1 MQLTNQQTL
10 PVGQSEAWAALNDIP
25 LLQKCIPGC
34 DTMTSI
40 GPDTYELGLLAAVG
54 PVRARFKGKLLLEDI
69 QAPDS
74 YSLKFEGQ
82 GGAAGHGK
90 GSAKVWLQSAGPA
103 ETVLHYSVSASV
115 GGKLAQIGSRLVD
128 MAAEKMAADFFAA
141 FKIAVNEK
149 YPSAT
154 AASQAGI
161 EAGGTP
167 ADTQSEGVW
176 RKLRS
181 WFALLFSSKGRI

>member
-1 MQLTNQQTL
+1 MQLTNQQVL
-10 PVGQSEAWAALNDIP
+10 PVEQSEVWAALNDIP

-40 GPDTYELGLLAAVG
+40 GPDTYEVGLLAAIG
-54 PVRARFKGKLLLEDI
+54 PVRARFKGKLFLEDI
-69 QAPDS
+69 QPPNS

-90 GSAKVWLQSAGPA
+90 GGAKVWLQSGGPS
-103 ETVLHYSVSASV
+103 ETVLHYSVSATV

-141 FKIAVNEK
+141 FKVAVREK
-149 YPSAT
+149 HPSAHT
-154 AASQAGI
+154 ASQGGSEASEAAAG
-161 EAGGTP
+161 
-167 ADTQSEGVW
+167 TQGEGVW
-176 RKLRS
+176 QRLRS
-181 WFALLFSSKGRI
+181 WFNRIFSSNKTT